1 MKVVNFVPWDDKKLC
16 CAAHTAVSALDAPSS
31 FVKEASP
38 AKKSRFSSLKT
49 VGAEE
54 LEDSAEELDTAEEL
68 EDSAEELDTAEE
80 LEDSAEELDT
90 AELLEA
96 TLELETED
104 EDCALLLEDLALEL
118 LTAGVRVRGIFD
130 SQCLL
135 MSSQSAWMSGSM
147 KERFSKPS
155 MEKRTSPLL
164 EEVTFPPFLKNSM

>member
-1 MKVVNFVPWDDKKLC
+1 MAKAANFAPWDDKKLC

-49 VGAEE
+49 VG
-54 LEDSAEELDTAEEL
+54 AEEL

>member
-49 VGAEE
+49 VAEE
-54 LEDSAEELDTAEEL
+54 LE
-68 EDSAEELDTAEE
+68 
-80 LEDSAEELDT
+80 T
-90 AELLEA
+90 AELLEEA
-96 TLELETED
+96 TEELEATDEED
-104 EDCALLLEDLALEL
+104 FALLLDAADEEDFALELEDLALEL

-164 EEVTFPPFLKNSM
+164 EEVTFPPFLKNST

>member
-1 MKVVNFVPWDDKKLC
+1 M
-16 CAAHTAVSALDAPSS
+16 
-31 FVKEASP
+31 
-38 AKKSRFSSLKT
+38 KT

-54 LEDSAEELDTAEEL
+54 LEDSLL
-68 EDSAEELDTAEE
+68 EDSAEELD
-80 LEDSAEELDT
+80 S

-104 EDCALLLEDLALEL
+104 EDCTLL

-135 MSSQSAWMSGSM
+135 MSSQSAWMSGST